1 MFAKFAQKTV
11 NANYKKCKFDL
22 NQLHPEIKCIFD
34 KFIIAPQIDTIHEPN
49 TFFQNAIGY
58 YIKHLKKENKF
69 RFMSRKQK
77 NKIEIDFNLV
87 FGNNES
93 TKTAEFA
100 DIVVDNR
107 IMKDCEIQTEERI
120 VNNTIDAEVNTDSHI
135 IVSVDAEVNTDSHV
149 IVSVDAEVNTEPHI
163 VASITHVDFVQY
175 DMILPCISSTETTA
189 IDCYKQIKKNSFT
202 TDYTCDQNQ
211 YDDIYD
217 DTLLRR
223 DKQSKALKTVTQP
236 EQRTAAWYELRKQRI
251 TASDLGMILGLNK
264 YEAQYKFILKK
275 TVGLPFE
282 SNEYCYHGKKFEQS
296 ATLIYQYRYNCV
308 VNEFGLITHAKY
320 NWLAASPD
328 GICENVKFNKTNKS
342 KMVGRMLEIKCPF
355 RREIKTNGEIYD
367 NICPAYYW
375 AQVQQQL
382 ECCDLDECDFLQ
394 CKIEE
399 YNDRTEFIE
408 DTDKHVPFYS
418 EETQNEKG
426 AIIQLIPKCKY
437 EESQSKYES
446 VIYDCATF
454 IHPPRIDLN
463 LAELDQWIATTIS
476 DLSSTHPDYVFDRVV
491 YWKLEM
497 CHNVTIVRDKE
508 WFSDNFDK
516 ITHMWNLVKFYQ
528 KSKSDLDLLL
538 KYIDSM
544 PKKYNDKIMQ
554 IANVIYSKVTN
565 PTEYLKLVDS
575 LKNK

>member
-11 NANYKKCKFDL
+11 SANYKKCKFDSK
-22 NQLHPEIKCIFD
+22 QLYPEIKCIFD
-34 KFIIAPQIDTIHEPN
+34 KFMVAPQIETIFEPN
-49 TFFQNAIGY
+49 VFFVNTIGHY
-58 YIKHLKKENKF
+58 VKHLKKENKF
-69 RFMSRKQK
+69 RFMTRKQK

-87 FGNNES
+87 F
-93 TKTAEFA
+93 
-100 DIVVDNR
+100 VDNGIEHVDKLNKKPDSADGGTDGK
-107 IMKDCEIQTEERI
+107 IMEDKEIQTEEQNI
-120 VNNTIDAEVNTDSHI
+120 VNVSIDIETNAEPCIVTSVACVDCIDA
-135 IVSVDAEVNTDSHV
+135 
-149 IVSVDAEVNTEPHI
+149 
-163 VASITHVDFVQY
+163 FVQC
-175 DMILPCISSTETTA
+175 DLSLSCDSFTKHTA
-189 IDCYKQIKKNSFT
+189 THDQFKQVKQNSFT
-202 TDYTCDQNQ
+202 TDYACNENQ
-211 YDDIYD
+211 YDDVYD
-217 DTLLRR
+217 EILQRR
-223 DKQSKALKTVTQP
+223 EKQSKALKTVTQP

-282 SNEYCYHGKKFEQS
+282 SNEFCYHGKKFEQS

-308 VNEFGLITHAKY
+308 VNEFGLITHGKY

-328 GICENVKFNKTNKS
+328 GICENVKFNKINKS

-355 RREIKTNGEIYD
+355 RREIKTSGEIYD

-382 ECCDLDECDFLQ
+382 ECCNLDECDFLQ

-399 YNDRTEFIE
+399 YNDRTEFVE
-408 DTDKHVPFYS
+408 DTDKQVPFYS

-426 AIIQLIPKCKY
+426 AIVQLIPKHKY

-446 VIYDCATF
+446 VIYDCAIF

-476 DLSSTHPDYVFDRVV
+476 DLSFTHPDHVFDRVV

-538 KYIDSM
+538 KYIDSL

-554 IANVIYSKVTN
+554 TANVICSKVTN
-565 PTEYLKLVDS
+565 PADYLKLVES
-575 LKNK
+575 LKSK